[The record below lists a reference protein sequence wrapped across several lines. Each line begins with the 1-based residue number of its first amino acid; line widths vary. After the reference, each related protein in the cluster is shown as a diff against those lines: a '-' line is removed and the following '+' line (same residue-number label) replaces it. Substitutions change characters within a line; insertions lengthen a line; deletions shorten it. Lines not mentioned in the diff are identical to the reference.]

1 MSRESPVL
9 AKIDRWVEEGW
20 LSQLNRAFARF
31 LWQLEP
37 NAGDAVL
44 WAGALVSHQL
54 DRGEVY
60 LDLESLTQQPGLT
73 LAIPSDEDWTF
84 RSESAQAELST
95 LKAFPLAQWQSDLQ
109 NSVLVS
115 AGEDN
120 TPLVLDG
127 NRLYLRRYWQYQQT
141 LDRCI
146 HDRLAPVRPDLP
158 EALLEQ
164 IDVLFPGSPEQ
175 PQPDWQK
182 IACVLA
188 LRSRFAII
196 TGGPGT
202 GKTTT
207 LTKLLAL
214 LIQLLEIESPGARKP
229 NILLA
234 APTGKASARVSES
247 IANALKRPEINAG
260 IKENIKESIPKKA
273 GTLHRLLGSRPDS
286 RRFKHDRHHP
296 LAADIVIV
304 DEASMI
310 DLEMMASL
318 LDALPK
324 SAQLILLGDKDQ
336 LASVEAGSVMGDICQ
351 GAENAAYDDD
361 ARAWIE
367 RYSGEKL
374 PHSASQGSPFNQ
386 QTVMLRHSHRF
397 GEHSGIGQLA
407 RAVNAGDSSQAQA
420 ILNDTA
426 NFKDLLPTPAND
438 YLRLRTRPEPDA
450 ADALLKKLV
459 AVNAGNNADGKPN
472 PGQGYGYYLDAIR
485 NRPASDD
492 ASYDEWAEQVLA
504 AFDAFQV
511 LCALRRGRWGVE
523 ELNRRIEAWL
533 FPKQTPGLWYEG
545 RPVMITRNDYN
556 LGLMNGDIGIAL
568 YHQPTEKL
576 RVAFPASD
584 PLAETRIRWLS
595 PMRLPD
601 TETAFAITAHKSQGS
616 EFNHVVL
623 ALPET
628 RSPVLTRELIYT
640 GITRAKENFTL
651 LESQGDV
658 FDQAVKTRV
667 KIP

>member
-1 MSRESPVL
+1 MNRQASVL
-9 AKIDRWVEEGW
+9 ATIDRWVEAGW
-20 LSQLNRAFARF
+20 LSRLNHAFARF
-31 LWQLEP
+31 LRELEP
-37 NAGDAVL
+37 HAGDAVL

-60 LDLESLTQQPGLT
+60 LDLASLSRHPGLT
-73 LAIPSDEDWTF
+73 LAIPSDEDWT
-84 RSESAQAELST
+84 SHAESTQAELSA
-95 LKAFPLAQWQSDLQ
+95 LKAFGLAQWQSELR
-109 NSVLVS
+109 NSALVS
-115 AGEDN
+115 TGEGK

-127 NRLYLRRYWQYQQT
+127 SRLYLRRYWQYQQT

-146 HDRLAPVRPDLP
+146 QNRLAPARPDLP
-158 EALLEQ
+158 EALRNR
-164 IDVLFPGSPEQ
+164 IDTLFPGSPE
-175 PQPDWQK
+175 QPDWQK

-214 LIQLLEIESPGARKP
+214 LIQLMEIEAPDARKP
-229 NILLA
+229 IIHLA

-247 IANALKRPEINAG
+247 IAKALERLDIDAD
-260 IKENIKESIPKKA
+260 IKERIPKKA

-286 RRFKHDRHHP
+286 RRFKHNRLHR

-318 LDALPK
+318 LDALPDN
-324 SAQLILLGDKDQ
+324 AQLILLGDKDQ
-336 LASVEAGSVMGDICQ
+336 LASVEAGSVMGDLCG
-351 GAENAAYDDD
+351 GAENAAYDDH
-361 ARAWIE
+361 ARTWIE

-374 PHSASQGSPFNQ
+374 PHSASLGNPFNQ

-407 RAVNAGDSSQAQA
+407 HAVNAGDSAQAQA
-420 ILNDTA
+420 ILKNTDVYS
-426 NFKDLLPTPAND
+426 DLLPAPAGD
-438 YLRLRTRPEPDA
+438 YLRLRARPEPDA

-459 AVNAGNNADGKPN
+459 AVNAGFDTDGKPN
-472 PGQGYGYYLDAIR
+472 PGQGYGHYLDATR
-485 NRPASDD
+485 NRPANDA
-492 ASYDEWAEQVLA
+492 ASYDAWAERVLA

-511 LCALRRGRWGVE
+511 LCALRRGRWGLE
-523 ELNRRIEAWL
+523 EMNRRIEAWL
-533 FPKQTPGLWYEG
+533 FPKQAPGLWYEG

-568 YHQPTEKL
+568 YHQPTGKL
-576 RVAFPASD
+576 RVAFPADD
-584 PLAETRIRWLS
+584 PLSAARIRWLS
-595 PMRLPD
+595 PLRLPD
-601 TETAFAITAHKSQGS
+601 AETAFAITVHKSQGS

-628 RSPVLTRELIYT
+628 QSPVLTRELIYT

-651 LESQGDV
+651 LESREGV
-658 FDQAVKTRV
+658 FEQAVKTRM
-667 KIP
+667 KNPADSG

>member
-1 MSRESPVL
+1 MTLL
-9 AKIDRWVEEGW
+9 ATIDRWVEAGW

-31 LWQLEP
+31 LRELEP
-37 NAGDAVL
+37 NANDAVL

-60 LDLESLTQQPGLT
+60 LDLEGLTQQPGLT
-73 LAIPSDEDWTF
+73 LAIPSDEDWAF
-84 RSESAQAELST
+84 RYESEQAELAA
-95 LKAFPLAQWQSDLQ
+95 LEAFGLAQWQHDLQ
-109 NSVLVS
+109 NSKLVS
-115 AGEDN
+115 TGEGN

-127 NRLYLRRYWQYQQT
+127 SRLYLRRYWHYQQT

-146 HDRLAPVRPDLP
+146 QDRLAPIRAGLP
-158 EALLEQ
+158 ETLLER
-164 IDVLFPGSPEQ
+164 IDALFPGSPEQ

-214 LIQLLEIESPGARKP
+214 LIQLWEQAPEARKP

-247 IANALKRPEINAG
+247 IANALKQLNVDD
-260 IKENIKESIPKKA
+260 NIKERIPKQA

-318 LDALPK
+318 LEALPDT
-324 SAQLILLGDKDQ
+324 AQLILLGDKDQ
-336 LASVEAGSVMGDICQ
+336 LASVEAGSVMGDLCRN
-351 GAENAAYDDD
+351 AENAAYDND

-374 PHSASQGSPFNQ
+374 TPSTAPGTSINQ
-386 QTVMLRHSHRF
+386 QTVMLRYSHRF
-397 GEHSGIGQLA
+397 GERSGIGQLA
-407 RAVNAGDSSQAQA
+407 RAVNAGDSIQAQA

-426 NFKDLLPTPAND
+426 RFKDLLPAPAAD
-438 YLRLRTRPEPDA
+438 YLHLRARPEPDA

-459 AVNAGNNADGKPN
+459 AANAGNKAEGKPN
-472 PGQGYGYYLDAIR
+472 PDQGYGYYLNEIQ
-485 NRPASDD
+485 NRPASDP
-492 ASYDEWAEQVLA
+492 ASYDEWAQKVLA

-523 ELNRRIEAWL
+523 DMNRRIEAWL
-533 FPKQTPGLWYEG
+533 FPQRSSELWYEG

-568 YHQPTEKL
+568 HDHTGKL
-576 RVAFPASD
+576 RVAFPTGD
-584 PLAETRIRWLS
+584 PLAEAKIRWLS
-595 PMRLPD
+595 PLRLPEA
-601 TETAFAITAHKSQGS
+601 ETAFSITVHKSQGS

-623 ALPET
+623 VLPET

-651 LESQGDV
+651 LESREGV
-658 FDQAVKTRV
+658 FDQAVKARM
-667 KIP
+667 KNHPDSG

>member
-1 MSRESPVL
+1 MKQQHSVL
-9 AKIDRWVEEGW
+9 ATIDHWIARGW
-20 LSQLNRAFARF
+20 LSHLNRAFVRF
-31 LWQLEP
+31 LLDQDQQ
-37 NAGDAVL
+37 AKDAVL

-60 LDLESLTQQPGLT
+60 LDLEQLSQQPGLT
-73 LAIPSDEDWTF
+73 LAIPGDEPWA
-84 RSESAQAELST
+84 SESEAAQAELSA
-95 LKAFPLAQWQSDLQ
+95 LKAYSLGQWRTALQQSPLVA
-109 NSVLVS
+109 
-115 AGEDN
+115 AGHGG

-127 NRLYLRRYWQYQQT
+127 KRLYLRRYWQYQQT
-141 LDRCI
+141 LDQCI
-146 HDRLAPVRPDLP
+146 DRRLPPVRTGLP
-158 EALLEQ
+158 PSLQAQLHT
-164 IDVLFPGSPEQ
+164 LFTGSPEK
-175 PQPDWQK
+175 PDWQK

-214 LIQLLEIESPGARKP
+214 LIQLSQDVSCGARKP

-247 IANALKRPEINAG
+247 IANALKQLNVDD
-260 IKENIKESIPKKA
+260 NIKESIPKKA
-273 GTLHRLLGSRPDS
+273 GTLHRLLGSRPGS
-286 RRFKHDRHHP
+286 RRFVHDKHNP
-296 LAADIVIV
+296 LVADIVIV

-318 LDALPK
+318 LAALPDN
-324 SAQLILLGDKDQ
+324 AQLILLGDKDQ
-336 LASVEAGSVMGDICQ
+336 LASVEAGSVMGDLCQ
-351 GAENAAYDDD
+351 GADHAAYDAA
-361 ARAWIE
+361 ARSWIIQF
-367 RYSGEKL
+367 SGEEIET
-374 PHSASQGSPFNQ
+374 SGAEGTAINQ

-397 GEHSGIGQLA
+397 DEHSGIGQLA
-407 RAVNAGDSSQAQA
+407 RAVNMGDSDQART
-420 ILNDTA
+420 ILNDMA
-426 NFKDLLPTPAND
+426 NFKDLLPAAAGD
-438 YLRLRTRPEPDA
+438 YLRLRANPQPDA

-459 AVNAGNNADGKPN
+459 AVNAGFNADGKPN

-485 NRPASDD
+485 TRPESDA
-492 ASYDEWAEQVLA
+492 ASYDAWAQKVLA

-523 ELNRRIEAWL
+523 EMNRRIEAWL
-533 FPKQTPGLWYEG
+533 FPKQAPGPWYEG

-568 YHQPTEKL
+568 YDHTGKL
-576 RVAFPASD
+576 RVAFPSDD
-584 PLAETRIRWLS
+584 PLAAAKIRWLS
-595 PMRLPD
+595 PLRLPD
-601 TETAFAITAHKSQGS
+601 AETAFAITVHKSQGS

-628 RSPVLTRELIYT
+628 KSPVLTRELIYT

-651 LESQGDV
+651 LESREGV
-658 FDQAVKTRV
+658 FDQAVKARMKNPV
-667 KIP
+667 DSG

>member
-1 MSRESPVL
+1 MNRETPAL
-9 AKIDRWVEEGW
+9 ATIDRWVEAGW
-20 LSQLNRAFARF
+20 LSRLNRAFARF
-31 LWQLEP
+31 LRELEP
-37 NAGDAVL
+37 HASDAVL

-60 LDLESLTQQPGLT
+60 LDLEGLMQQPGLT

-84 RSESAQAELST
+84 RSESAQAELSA
-95 LKAFPLAQWQSDLQ
+95 LKTFSLAQWQSDLR
-109 NSVLVS
+109 NSKLVS
-115 AGEDN
+115 TGEGN

-146 HDRLAPVRPDLP
+146 QDRLAPVRPDLP
-158 EALLEQ
+158 ETLLER
-164 IDVLFPGSPEQ
+164 IDALFPGSSE
-175 PQPDWQK
+175 QPDWQK

-214 LIQLLEIESPGARKP
+214 LIQLWEQAPEARKP

-247 IANALKRPEINAG
+247 IANALKQLNVDD
-260 IKENIKESIPKKA
+260 NIKESIPQKA
-273 GTLHRLLGSRPDS
+273 GTLHRLLGSRPDT
-286 RRFKHDRHHP
+286 RRFKHNRHHR

-304 DEASMI
+304 DEASMV

-318 LDALPK
+318 LEALPEH
-324 SAQLILLGDKDQ
+324 AQLILLGDKDQ
-336 LASVEAGSVMGDICQ
+336 LASVEAGSVMGDLCR
-351 GAENAAYDDD
+351 GAENAAYDTD

-367 RYSGEKL
+367 RYAGEKL
-374 PHSASQGSPFNQ
+374 PSSTAAGTHINQ
-386 QTVMLRHSHRF
+386 QTVMLRYSHRF

-407 RAVNAGDSSQAQA
+407 RAVNAGDSTQAQA

-426 NFKDLLPTPAND
+426 RFKDLLPVPTAD
-438 YLRLRTRPEPDA
+438 YLRLRARPEPDA

-459 AVNAGNNADGKPN
+459 TANAGFDAEGKPN
-472 PGQGYGYYLDAIR
+472 PGQGYGYYLSVIQ
-485 NRPASDD
+485 NRPAGDP
-492 ASYDEWAEQVLA
+492 ASYDDWAERVLA
-504 AFDAFQV
+504 AFDAFQM
-511 LCALRRGRWGVE
+511 LCAVRRGRWGVE
-523 ELNRRIEAWL
+523 EMNRRIEAWL
-533 FPKQTPGLWYEG
+533 FPKRTAELWYEG

-568 YHQPTEKL
+568 NDHTGKL
-576 RVAFPASD
+576 RVVFPTDD

-595 PMRLPD
+595 PLRLPD
-601 TETAFAITAHKSQGS
+601 AETAFAITVHKSQGS

-651 LESQGDV
+651 LESREGV
-658 FDQAVKTRV
+658 FDQAVKARM
-667 KIP
+667 KNHPDSG

>member
-1 MSRESPVL
+1 MNRDTSVL
-9 AKIDRWVEEGW
+9 AAIDRWVEAGW

-31 LWQLEP
+31 LRELEP
-37 NAGDAVL
+37 NAGDGVL

-60 LDLESLTQQPGLT
+60 LDLEGLSQQPGLT
-73 LAIPSDEDWTF
+73 LAIPSDEDWTSRF
-84 RSESAQAELST
+84 EPAQAELSA
-95 LKAFPLAQWQSDLQ
+95 LKRFSLEQWQSDLQ
-109 NSVLVS
+109 NSKLVS
-115 AGEDN
+115 TGVGN

-127 NRLYLRRYWQYQQT
+127 SRLYLRRYWHYQQT

-146 HDRLAPVRPDLP
+146 QDRLAPVRAGLP
-158 EALLEQ
+158 ETLLER
-164 IDVLFPGSPEQ
+164 IDALFPSSSE
-175 PQPDWQK
+175 QPDWQK

-214 LIQLLEIESPGARKP
+214 LIQLWEQAPEARKP

-247 IANALKRPEINAG
+247 IAKALERLDIDA
-260 IKENIKESIPKKA
+260 NIKESIPKKA
-273 GTLHRLLGSRPDS
+273 GTLHRLLGSRPDT
-286 RRFKHDRHHP
+286 RRFKHNRHHR

-318 LDALPK
+318 LEALPDH
-324 SAQLILLGDKDQ
+324 AQLILLGDKDQ
-336 LASVEAGSVMGDICQ
+336 LASVEAGSVMGDLCR
-351 GAENAAYDDD
+351 GAENAAYDND

-367 RYSGEKL
+367 KYSGERL
-374 PHSASQGSPFNQ
+374 PPSAAPGTNINQ

-397 GEHSGIGQLA
+397 GERSGIGRLA
-407 RAVNAGDSSQAQA
+407 RAVNAGDSILAQA

-426 NFKDLLPTPAND
+426 RFKDLLPAPAAD
-438 YLRLRTRPEPDA
+438 YLRLRARPEPDA

-459 AVNAGNNADGKPN
+459 TANAGSAAQGKPN
-472 PGQGYGYYLDAIR
+472 PGQGYGYYLNVIQ
-485 NRPASDD
+485 NRPAGDPS
-492 ASYDEWAEQVLA
+492 SYDEWAQKVLA
-504 AFDAFQV
+504 AFDAFQM
-511 LCALRRGRWGVE
+511 LCAVRRGRWGVE
-523 ELNRRIEAWL
+523 EMNRRIEAWL
-533 FPKQTPGLWYEG
+533 FPKRAPGLWYEG
-545 RPVMITRNDYN
+545 RPVMITHNEYN

-568 YHQPTEKL
+568 YDHNGKL
-576 RVAFPASD
+576 RVAFPTDD
-584 PLAETRIRWLS
+584 PLAATKIRWLS
-595 PMRLPD
+595 PSRLPD
-601 TETAFAITAHKSQGS
+601 SETAFAITVHKSQGS

-623 ALPET
+623 ALPKT
-628 RSPVLTRELIYT
+628 KSPVLTRELIYT

-651 LESQGDV
+651 LESREGV
-658 FDQAVKTRV
+658 FDQAVKARM
-667 KIP
+667 KNYADSG

>member
-1 MSRESPVL
+1 MNRETSVL
-9 AKIDRWVEEGW
+9 AKIDRWVEAGW
-20 LSQLNRAFARF
+20 LSRLNRAFARF
-31 LWQLEP
+31 LRELEP
-37 NAGDAVL
+37 HAGDAVL
-44 WAGALVSHQL
+44 WAGALVSHQM

-60 LDLESLTQQPGLT
+60 LDLESLSRNPGLT
-73 LAIPSDEDWTF
+73 LAIPSDEDRTSRF
-84 RSESAQAELST
+84 EPAQAELSV
-95 LKAFPLAQWQSDLQ
+95 LKAFGLTQWRSELR
-109 NSVLVS
+109 NSALVS
-115 AGEDN
+115 TGEGK
-120 TPLVLDG
+120 TPLVLNG
-127 NRLYLRRYWQYQQT
+127 NRLYLRRYWQYQRT

-146 HDRLAPVRPDLP
+146 QERLAAVCSGLP
-158 EALLEQ
+158 EALRNR
-164 IDVLFPGSPEQ
+164 IDALFPGSPE
-175 PQPDWQK
+175 QPDWQK

-214 LIQLLEIESPGARKP
+214 LIQRLEIEAPGARKP
-229 NILLA
+229 IIHLA

-247 IANALKRPEINAG
+247 IAKALERLDIDAG
-260 IKENIKESIPKKA
+260 IKERIPKKA

-286 RRFKHDRHHP
+286 RRFKHNRHLR

-318 LDALPK
+318 LDALPDN
-324 SAQLILLGDKDQ
+324 AQLILLGDKDQ
-336 LASVEAGSVMGDICQ
+336 LASVEAGSVMGDLCQ
-351 GAENAAYDDD
+351 GAENAAYDDH
-361 ARAWIE
+361 ARLWIE
-367 RYSGEKL
+367 KYSGERL
-374 PHSASQGSPFNQ
+374 PLSETKGSGINQ

-397 GEHSGIGQLA
+397 GKHSGIGRLA
-407 RAVNAGDSSQAQA
+407 RAVNAGDGTQAQA
-420 ILNDTA
+420 ILKDTA
-426 NFKDLLPTPAND
+426 VYSDLLPAPAGD
-438 YLRLRTRPEPDA
+438 YLRLRARPEPDA

-459 AVNAGNNADGKPN
+459 AVNAGTHADGKPN
-472 PGQGYGYYLDAIR
+472 PGQGYGYYLDAIL
-485 NRPASDD
+485 NRPPND
-492 ASYDEWAEQVLA
+492 AVAYDAWAERVLA

-533 FPKQTPGLWYEG
+533 FPKQAPGLWYEG

-568 YHQPTEKL
+568 YDHTGKL
-576 RVAFPASD
+576 RVAFSTDD
-584 PLAETRIRWLS
+584 PLAAAKIRWLS
-595 PMRLPD
+595 PLRLPD
-601 TETAFAITAHKSQGS
+601 AETAFAITVHKSQGS

-651 LESQGDV
+651 LESREGV
-658 FDQAVKTRV
+658 FDQAVKARMKNPV
-667 KIP
+667 DSG

>member
-1 MSRESPVL
+1 MNREASVL
-9 AKIDRWVEEGW
+9 AKIDRWAEAGW

-31 LWQLEP
+31 LQELEP
-37 NAGDAVL
+37 KASDTVL

-60 LDLESLTQQPGLT
+60 LDLESLTQRPGLT
-73 LAIPSDEDWTF
+73 LAIPSDDDWSAHT
-84 RSESAQAELST
+84 ESAQAELSA
-95 LKAFPLAQWQSDLQ
+95 LNALSLEQWRSDLQ
-109 NSVLVS
+109 NSALVS
-115 AGEDN
+115 TGEGN
-120 TPLVLDG
+120 TPLVLAG

-141 LDRCI
+141 LDRRI
-146 HDRLAPVRPDLP
+146 HDRLAPVRPALP
-158 EALLEQ
+158 ETLRDRIGA
-164 IDVLFPGSPEQ
+164 LFPGSPER
-175 PQPDWQK
+175 PDWQK

-214 LIQLLEIESPGARKP
+214 LIQLLEIEAPGARKP
-229 NILLA
+229 IIHLA

-247 IANALKRPEINAG
+247 IAKALERLDIDAG
-260 IKENIKESIPKKA
+260 IKERIPKKA

-286 RRFKHDRHHP
+286 RRFKYNRHNP

-318 LDALPK
+318 LDALPDN
-324 SAQLILLGDKDQ
+324 AQLILLGDKDQ
-336 LASVEAGSVMGDICQ
+336 LASVEAGSVMGDLCE
-351 GAENAAYDDD
+351 GAENAAYDGD

-374 PHSASQGSPFNQ
+374 PHSASLGNPFNQ

-407 RAVNAGDSSQAQA
+407 HAVNAGDNVQAQT
-420 ILNDTA
+420 ILKNTTTYS
-426 NFKDLLPTPAND
+426 DLLPAPADD
-438 YLRLRTRPEPDA
+438 YLRLRANPHPDA

-459 AVNAGNNADGKPN
+459 AVNAGSGADGKPN
-472 PGQGYGYYLDAIR
+472 PGQGYGYYLNAIR
-485 NRPASDD
+485 NRPAGGA
-492 ASYDEWAEQVLA
+492 ASYDTWAERVLA

-511 LCALRRGRWGVE
+511 LCTLRRGRWGVE
-523 ELNRRIEAWL
+523 EMNRRIEAWL
-533 FPKQTPGLWYEG
+533 FPKQAPGLWYEG

-556 LGLMNGDIGIAL
+556 LGLMNGDIGITL
-568 YHQPTEKL
+568 YDHTGKL
-576 RVAFPASD
+576 RVAFPTDD
-584 PLAETRIRWLS
+584 PLAAAKVRWLS
-595 PMRLPD
+595 PLRLPEG
-601 TETAFAITAHKSQGS
+601 ETAFAITVHKSQGS
-616 EFNHVVL
+616 EFNHVAL

-651 LESQGDV
+651 LESREGV
-658 FDQAVKTRV
+658 FDQAVKART
-667 KIP
+667 KNYPDSG

>member
-1 MSRESPVL
+1 MIRDTSVL
-9 AKIDRWVEEGW
+9 AAIDRWVEAGW

-31 LWQLEP
+31 LRELEP
-37 NAGDAVL
+37 NAGDGVL

-60 LDLESLTQQPGLT
+60 LDLEGLTQQPGLT

-84 RSESAQAELST
+84 RFEPAQAELSA
-95 LKAFPLAQWQSDLQ
+95 LEAFGLEQWQSDLQ
-109 NSVLVS
+109 NSKLVS
-115 AGEDN
+115 TGEDN

-127 NRLYLRRYWQYQQT
+127 SRLYLRRYWQYQQT

-146 HDRLAPVRPDLP
+146 QDRLAPVRAGLP
-158 EALLEQ
+158 ETLLER
-164 IDVLFPGSPEQ
+164 IDALFPGSSE
-175 PQPDWQK
+175 QPDWQK

-214 LIQLLEIESPGARKP
+214 LIQLQEIESPGARKP

-247 IANALKRPEINAG
+247 IANALKQLNIDDG
-260 IKENIKESIPKKA
+260 IKESIPKKA
-273 GTLHRLLGSRPDS
+273 STLHRLLGSRPES
-286 RRFKHDRHHP
+286 RRFKHNRHHR

-318 LDALPK
+318 LEALPDN
-324 SAQLILLGDKDQ
+324 AQLILLGDKDQ
-336 LASVEAGSVMGDICQ
+336 LASVEAGSVMGDLCR
-351 GAENAAYDDD
+351 GAENAAYGND
-361 ARAWIE
+361 ARIWIE
-367 RYSGEKL
+367 KYSGERL
-374 PHSASQGSPFNQ
+374 PPSTAVGTHINQ
-386 QTVMLRHSHRF
+386 QTVMLRYSHRF
-397 GEHSGIGQLA
+397 GEHSGIGRLA
-407 RAVNAGDSSQAQA
+407 RAVNAGDSVQAQA

-426 NFKDLLPTPAND
+426 RFKDLLPAPADD
-438 YLRLRTRPEPDA
+438 YLRLRARPEPNA

-459 AVNAGNNADGKPN
+459 TANAGFDAQNKPN
-472 PGQGYGYYLDAIR
+472 PGQGYGYYLSVIG
-485 NRPASDD
+485 NRPAGDPASFDD
-492 ASYDEWAEQVLA
+492 WAERVLA

-523 ELNRRIEAWL
+523 EMNRRIEAWL
-533 FPKQTPGLWYEG
+533 FPKQAPGLWYEG

-568 YHQPTEKL
+568 HDHTGKKL
-576 RVAFPASD
+576 RVAFPAND
-584 PLAETRIRWLS
+584 TQAETKIRWLS
-595 PMRLPD
+595 PLRLPD
-601 TETAFAITAHKSQGS
+601 AETAFAITVHKSQGS

-651 LESQGDV
+651 LESREGV
-658 FDQAVKTRV
+658 FDQAVKARM
-667 KIP
+667 KNHLDSG

>member
-1 MSRESPVL
+1 MNRDTSVL
-9 AKIDRWVEEGW
+9 ATIDRWVEEGW

-31 LWQLEP
+31 LRELEP
-37 NAGDAVL
+37 NAGDGVL

-60 LDLESLTQQPGLT
+60 LDLEGLTQQPGLT
-73 LAIPSDEDWTF
+73 LAIPSDEDWTSRF
-84 RSESAQAELST
+84 EPAQAELSA
-95 LKAFPLAQWQSDLQ
+95 LKELPLSQWQSDLQ
-109 NSVLVS
+109 NSKLVS
-115 AGEDN
+115 TKEGN

-146 HDRLAPVRPDLP
+146 QDRLTPVRAGLP
-158 EALLEQ
+158 ETLLER

-207 LTKLLAL
+207 LTRLFAL
-214 LIQLLEIESPGARKP
+214 LIQLQEIASPGARKP

-247 IANALKRPEINAG
+247 IAKALERLDIDA
-260 IKENIKESIPKKA
+260 NIKERIPKKA

-286 RRFKHDRHHP
+286 RRFKHNRHHR

-318 LDALPK
+318 LEALPDN
-324 SAQLILLGDKDQ
+324 AQLILLGDKDQ
-336 LASVEAGSVMGDICQ
+336 LASVEAGSVMGDLCQ
-351 GAENAAYDDD
+351 GAENAAYDND

-374 PHSASQGSPFNQ
+374 PPSAAAGTNINQ
-386 QTVMLRHSHRF
+386 QTVMLRYSHRF
-397 GEHSGIGQLA
+397 GERSGIGQLA
-407 RAVNAGDSSQAQA
+407 RAVNAGDSIQAQA
-420 ILNDTA
+420 IL
-426 NFKDLLPTPAND
+426 KDMSAYSDMLPAPADD
-438 YLRLRTRPEPDA
+438 YLRLRARPEPDA

-459 AVNAGNNADGKPN
+459 TANDDGKPN
-472 PGQGYGYYLDAIR
+472 PGQGYGYYLDTIR
-485 NRPASDD
+485 NRPASDA
-492 ASYDEWAEQVLA
+492 ASYDQWAERVLA

-511 LCALRRGRWGVE
+511 LCALRRGRWGAE
-523 ELNRRIEAWL
+523 EMNRRIEAWL
-533 FPKQTPGLWYEG
+533 FPKQAPGLWYEG

-568 YHQPTEKL
+568 YDHTGKL
-576 RVAFPASD
+576 RVVFPTDD
-584 PLAETRIRWLS
+584 PLAATKIRWLS
-595 PMRLPD
+595 PLRLPD
-601 TETAFAITAHKSQGS
+601 AETAFAITVHKSQGS

-628 RSPVLTRELIYT
+628 KSPVLTRELIYT

-651 LESQGDV
+651 LESREGV
-658 FDQAVKTRV
+658 FDQAVKARM
-667 KIP
+667 KNHPDSG

>member
-1 MSRESPVL
+1 MRQGHSVL
-9 AKIDRWVEEGW
+9 ARIDHWIARGW
-20 LSQLNRAFARF
+20 LSHLNRAFVRF
-31 LWQLEP
+31 LLDQDQ
-37 NAGDAVL
+37 DASETVL

-60 LDLESLTQQPGLT
+60 LDLEQLSQQPGLT
-73 LAIPSDEDWTF
+73 LAIPSDDAWA
-84 RSESAQAELST
+84 SESEAAHAELSA
-95 LKAFPLAQWQSDLQ
+95 LKVYSLGQWQTALQ
-109 NSVLVS
+109 QSVLV
-115 AGEDN
+115 AEGPGN

-127 NRLYLRRYWQYQQT
+127 KRLYLRRYWQYQQT
-141 LDRCI
+141 LDQCI
-146 HDRLAPVRPDLP
+146 ERRLPPVRDTLP
-158 EALLEQ
+158 ESLQDQLNT
-164 IDVLFPGSPEQ
+164 LFTGSPEK
-175 PQPDWQK
+175 PDWQK

-188 LRSRFAII
+188 LRSRFTII

-214 LIQLLEIESPGARKP
+214 LIQLSENELSGKRKL

-247 IANALKRPEINAG
+247 IGKALENLAAADA
-260 IKENIKESIPKKA
+260 IKQVIPKQA
-273 GTLHRLLGSRPDS
+273 STLHRLLGSRRNS
-286 RRFKHDRHHP
+286 RRFVHDRHNP
-296 LAADIVIV
+296 IVADIVIV

-310 DLEMMASL
+310 DLEMMSSL
-318 LDALPK
+318 LDALPDN
-324 SAQLILLGDKDQ
+324 AQLILLGDKDQ
-336 LASVEAGSVMGDICQ
+336 LASVEAGSVMGDLCL

-367 RYSGEKL
+367 RYSGERL
-374 PHSASQGSPFNQ
+374 PSPTAPGTHISQ

-397 GEHSGIGQLA
+397 REHSGIGRLA
-407 RAVNAGDSSQAQA
+407 RAVNAGDSAQAQA
-420 ILNDTA
+420 ILNNTA
-426 NFKDLLPTPAND
+426 RFKDLLPAQAKD
-438 YLRLRTRPEPDA
+438 YLRLRANPQPDT

-472 PGQGYGYYLDAIR
+472 PGQGYGYYLDEIR
-485 NRPASDD
+485 NRPASDA
-492 ASYDEWAEQVLA
+492 ASYDEWAQKVLA

-523 ELNRRIEAWL
+523 EMNRRIEAWL
-533 FPKQTPGLWYEG
+533 FPKLASGLWYEG

-556 LGLMNGDIGIAL
+556 LSLMNGDIGIAL
-568 YHQPTEKL
+568 YDHTGKR
-576 RVAFPASD
+576 RVAFPADD

-601 TETAFAITAHKSQGS
+601 AETAFAITVHKSQGS

-651 LESQGDV
+651 LESREGV
-658 FDQAVKTRV
+658 FDQAVKARMKNPV
-667 KIP
+667 DSG

>member
-214 LIQLLEIESPGARKP
+214 LIQLLEIKSPGARKP

-247 IANALKRPEINAG
+247 IANALKRLDIDAG
-260 IKENIKESIPKKA
+260 IKESIPQKA

-286 RRFKHDRHHP
+286 RRFKHNRHHR

-304 DEASMI
+304 DEASMV

-318 LDALPK
+318 LEALPDN
-324 SAQLILLGDKDQ
+324 AQLILLGDKDQ
-336 LASVEAGSVMGDICQ
+336 LASVEAGSVMGDLCR
-351 GAENAAYDDD
+351 GAENAAYDND

-367 RYSGEKL
+367 KYSGERL
-374 PHSASQGSPFNQ
+374 PPSAAPGTNINQ
-386 QTVMLRHSHRF
+386 QTVMLRYSHRF
-397 GEHSGIGQLA
+397 GEHSGIGRLA
-407 RAVNAGDSSQAQA
+407 RAVNAGDSIQAQA

-426 NFKDLLPTPAND
+426 RFKDLLPAPAAD
-438 YLRLRTRPEPDA
+438 YLRLRARPEPDA

-459 AVNAGNNADGKPN
+459 MANAGSAAEDKPN
-472 PGQGYGYYLDAIR
+472 PGQGYGYYLNVIQ
-485 NRPASDD
+485 NRPAGDP
-492 ASYDEWAEQVLA
+492 ASYDEWAQKVLA

-533 FPKQTPGLWYEG
+533 FPKQATGLWYEG

-568 YHQPTEKL
+568 YHQPSGKL
-576 RVAFPASD
+576 RVVFPADD
-584 PLAETRIRWLS
+584 PLAPTKIRWLS
-595 PMRLPD
+595 PLRLPEA
-601 TETAFAITAHKSQGS
+601 ETAFAITVHKSQGS
-616 EFNHVVL
+616 EFNHVVM

-651 LESQGDV
+651 LESQGDI

-667 KIP
+667 KIF

>member
-1 MSRESPVL
+1 MNPDTSVL
-9 AKIDRWVEEGW
+9 AAIDRWVEAGW

-31 LWQLEP
+31 LRELEP
-37 NAGDAVL
+37 NAGDGVL
-44 WAGALVSHQL
+44 WAGALASHQL

-60 LDLESLTQQPGLT
+60 LDLEGLTQQPGLT

-84 RSESAQAELST
+84 RSESAQAELAA
-95 LKAFPLAQWQSDLQ
+95 LKALPLSQWQSDLR
-109 NSVLVS
+109 NSKLV
-115 AGEDN
+115 ATGEGN

-127 NRLYLRRYWQYQQT
+127 SRLYLRRYWQYQQT

-146 HDRLAPVRPDLP
+146 QDRLAPVRPDLP
-158 EALLEQ
+158 EALLER
-164 IDVLFPGSPEQ
+164 IDALFPGSPEQ

-214 LIQLLEIESPGARKP
+214 LIQLVEIEAPGARKL
-229 NILLA
+229 NIELA

-247 IANALKRPEINAG
+247 IANALKQLNVDG
-260 IKENIKESIPKKA
+260 NIKENIPKKA
-273 GTLHRLLGSRPDS
+273 GTLHRLLGSRPDT
-286 RRFKHDRHHP
+286 RRFKHNRHHP

-318 LDALPK
+318 LEALPDN
-324 SAQLILLGDKDQ
+324 AQLILLGDKDQ
-336 LASVEAGSVMGDICQ
+336 LASVEAGSVMGDLCR
-351 GAENAAYDDD
+351 GAENAAYDND

-374 PHSASQGSPFNQ
+374 PPSTAPGTNINQ
-386 QTVMLRHSHRF
+386 QTVMLRYSHRF
-397 GEHSGIGQLA
+397 GERSGIGRLA
-407 RAVNAGDSSQAQA
+407 RAVNAGDSIQAQA

-426 NFKDLLPTPAND
+426 RFKDLLPAPAAD
-438 YLRLRTRPEPDA
+438 YLRLRARPEPDA

-459 AVNAGNNADGKPN
+459 TANAGFNAEGKPN
-472 PGQGYGYYLDAIR
+472 PGQGYGYYLDTIR
-485 NRPASDD
+485 NRPAGDPSY
-492 ASYDEWAEQVLA
+492 YDEWAQKVLA

-511 LCALRRGRWGVE
+511 LCAVRRGRWGVE
-523 ELNRRIEAWL
+523 EMNRRIEAWL
-533 FPKQTPGLWYEG
+533 FPKQAQGLWYEG

-568 YHQPTEKL
+568 YDHTGKL
-576 RVAFPASD
+576 RVAFPTDD
-584 PLAETRIRWLS
+584 PLAAAKIRWLS
-595 PMRLPD
+595 PLRLPD
-601 TETAFAITAHKSQGS
+601 AETAFAITVHKSQGS

-628 RSPVLTRELIYT
+628 KSPVLTRELIYT

-651 LESQGDV
+651 LESREGI
-658 FDQAVKTRV
+658 FDQAVKARM
-667 KIP
+667 KNHSDSG